1 MEDIKY
7 GWYSQTQKDNNKI
20 KLKNEDNHYS
30 SYIYLK
36 EDGTLVEVT
45 EITHNPNPKK
55 YFKDR
60 VYMGKVVK
68 WVKSIKIEN

>member
-7 GWYSQTQKDNNKI
+7 GWYSQTQKDNNII

-36 EDGTLVEVT
+36 EDGTSVEVT
-45 EITHNPNPKK
+45 EVTSSDRPNKN
-55 YFKDR
+55 FKD
-60 VYMGKVVK
+60 VVFKGKVIK
-68 WVKSIKIEN
+68 WVKSIKN